1 MKLVAIQDECM
12 SSGKG
17 TAGTHFQH
25 YFDDFVMTPEE
36 MSPKASIFFF
46 FQELFWKESTESEQ
60 IISKTFRVSRV
71 WHLNMIPPLK

>member
-46 FQELFWKESTESEQ
+46 FKNFSGRSLRSRNKLSVKLSVYLESGT
-60 IISKTFRVSRV
+60 
-71 WHLNMIPPLK
+71 